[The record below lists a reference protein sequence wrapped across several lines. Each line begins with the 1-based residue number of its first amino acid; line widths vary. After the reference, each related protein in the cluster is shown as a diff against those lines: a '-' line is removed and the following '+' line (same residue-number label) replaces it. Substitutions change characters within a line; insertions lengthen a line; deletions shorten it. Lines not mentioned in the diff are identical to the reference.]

1 MRGKLTYGLLS
12 EGDVSWWGAS
22 SFLSF
27 CLLFVCLLSF
37 CLFVKR
43 PVWEWMK
50 GKWTYGQD
58 DSSWWGAFRFFLLF
72 VFLWR
77 CLSGNERKENELMV
91 RMIVVDE
98 APPGR
103 QVSSVQCVQ
112 YRTGPYL
119 QRALSRVIPRCQ
131 IHKHKN
137 MYKYTNTLCQVQNWS
152 LCTWMYLL

>member
-77 CLSGNERKENELMV
+77 CLSGNEWKENELMV

-98 APPGR
+98 APPGW
-103 QVSSVQCVQ
+103 QVS
-112 YRTGPYL
+112 
-119 QRALSRVIPRCQ
+119 
-131 IHKHKN
+131 
-137 MYKYTNTLCQVQNWS
+137 LCPVCPVQNWS
-152 LCTWMYLL
+152 LSTKSPLSGYSQVSNTQTQKYVQIYKYIMPSTELVQRALEDL